1 MHKPAHARAYV
12 HAAFKSFTRAVRGI
26 NVESGRH
33 RLSRRGIKRDEN
45 GLTEMETILGGVVA
59 RVIASMNRR
68 HWTSML
74 VIRCQSD
81 FFLWDFF
88 FFSLF
93 FLFFFFFGLASR
105 GISLYQLFSII
116 SFARSKLGDE
126 DSCCG
131 KSGWVI
137 GKRFFVVFF
146 VEAN

>member
-1 MHKPAHARAYV
+1 M
-12 HAAFKSFTRAVRGI
+12 
-26 NVESGRH
+26 ESGRH

-88 FFSLF
+88 FLFSF
-93 FLFFFFFGLASR
+93 FLFFFGLASR
-105 GISLYQLFSII
+105 GISPYQLFSII
-116 SFARSKLGDE
+116 SFAR
-126 DSCCG
+126 
-131 KSGWVI
+131 
-137 GKRFFVVFF
+137 
-146 VEAN
+146 